1 MERCVRV
8 LRVDIDLPYRFVRE
22 NFNHYVRVARF
33 VLEMFGYRDLAVE
46 LRASAHNY
54 AHVIIVLDRCVDLKH
69 YHVLMWLLTDHH
81 DRIVHSMN
89 RLAVTGQVLDFH
101 YKRGVAR
108 RRVDIVKK
116 KCAQNP
122 ELEVCREL
130 SLSGLA

>member
-1 MERCVRV
+1 MSNCIRV
-8 LRVDIDLPYRFVRE
+8 LRVDIDLPYRFVKE

-33 VLEMFGYRDLAVE
+33 VLEMFNYRDILIELKASSHNQAHVTIVLDKCVE
-46 LRASAHNY
+46 LR
-54 AHVIIVLDRCVDLKH
+54 H

-81 DRIVHSMN
+81 ERIVHSMN
-89 RLAVTGQVLDFH
+89 RLRITGQVLDFH

-108 RRVDIVKK
+108 RRIDIIKK

-130 SLSGLA
+130 AL

>member
-1 MERCVRV
+1 VERCVRV

-22 NFNHYVRVARF
+22 NFSHYVRVARF

-46 LRASAHNY
+46 LRASTHNY